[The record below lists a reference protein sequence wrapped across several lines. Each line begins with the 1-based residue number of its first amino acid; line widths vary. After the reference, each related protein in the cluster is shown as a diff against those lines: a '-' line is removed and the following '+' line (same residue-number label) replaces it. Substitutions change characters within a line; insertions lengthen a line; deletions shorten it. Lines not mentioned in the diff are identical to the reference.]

1 MMQVKK
7 EGSTKFI
14 IDAFDYLFLPP
25 SKEDLVIDNYS
36 IYHHSEAFLLFTSK
50 RIKISVK
57 LQFTRQNLTN
67 IINQSTK
74 ESGPSLARSSKCS
87 RVESNN
93 LLI

>member
-25 SKEDLVIDNYS
+25 SKEDLVSENYS
-36 IYHHSEAFLLFTSK
+36 IQNHSEVFLLLTSK
-50 RIKISVK
+50 SIKIFEN

-74 ESGPSLARSSKCS
+74 ESGPSLARSSKCC